1 MEPVCSSCGDDAESR
16 AVGLRAPKQ
25 RKRFHCNSFYK
36 ESQKEA
42 QRELLSLLLLVL
54 AESLDLRFF

>member
-16 AVGLRAPKQ
+16 PVGLRAPKQ
-25 RKRFHCNSFYK
+25 RKRSHGNSFYE

-42 QRELLSLLLLVL
+42 QRELLSLL
-54 AESLDLRFF
+54 FIGPH